1 MSSNDLFDGLP
12 PPTAAR
18 PPPAGGGGREA
29 SPSPPPPAAPAPAP
43 APVPRPALKSS
54 LKRSKPSPSPDT
66 TSSPPAA
73 TVATPTAAA
82 EEGNVPGKRL
92 RFRTTVDASE
102 TQIIEAMQKITSH
115 IGNPSKFS
123 KASKLALQL
132 IEAGSVKPGTISHF
146 FAVLKAAMSSPGA
159 CNEPSVRA
167 DYHTLFT
174 AAQGVAE
181 MLDQQQK
188 NQFDIWVLHAV
199 VANDLFTDDSFVFS
213 KAVGKVKD
221 AISALPT
228 ATVEDDNDEAAA
240 LAVASKTSITENK
253 ADDSVATSASNSL
266 PDDSTHAASS
276 NSREESS
283 DPFGLDGLLENKSK
297 KSERA
302 REKTVAA
309 LNRTADEEESK
320 RYLKSRRE
328 ALLKCLEIAA
338 RRYRIPWTQTAI
350 DIFAKHAYD
359 NVNRFTR
366 QQRDA
371 IEKLWNSIREQQIR
385 RKQGKSASGKLDVNA
400 FERLQ
405 EKYAHEKI
413 SIRHAVGGG
422 GERRATQW
430 LG

>member
-1 MSSNDLFDGLP
+1 MASDDLFEGLP
-12 PPTAAR
+12 PPAAAAA
-18 PPPAGGGGREA
+18 PAAGGERA
-29 SPSPPPPAAPAPAP
+29 PSPSPPPP
-43 APVPRPALKSS
+43 PRLPALKSA
-54 LKRSKPSPSPDT
+54 LKRDKLSSSDAAA
-66 TSSPPAA
+66 SSPAAAAA
-73 TVATPTAAA
+73 TDAAA
-82 EEGNVPGKRL
+82 EGRAPEKRL

-102 TQIIEAMQKITSH
+102 TQVIDAMHKITSH
-115 IGNPSKFS
+115 IRNPSKFS

-146 FAVLKAAMSSPGA
+146 FAILEAAMSSPGA

-167 DYHTLFT
+167 DYQALFN
-174 AAQGVAE
+174 AAQGVTE
-181 MLDQQQK
+181 CFNQQQK

-213 KAVGKVKD
+213 KAVGKIKD
-221 AISALPT
+221 AISALPIT
-228 ATVEDDNDEAAA
+228 TVDDDNDEAAA
-240 LAVASKTSITENK
+240 LAAVESNNT
-253 ADDSVATSASNSL
+253 DDNPQAAASNSL
-266 PDDSTHAASS
+266 PDDSTHAAAS
-276 NSREESS
+276 NSSEESS
-283 DPFGLDGLLENKSK
+283 DPFGLDGLLEHKSK
-297 KSERA
+297 KSEKA

-309 LNRTADEEESK
+309 LNRKADEDESK
-320 RYLKSRRE
+320 RFLKSQRE

-359 NVNRFTR
+359 NMNRFTT

-371 IEKLWNSIREQQIR
+371 ITKLWNSIKEQQIR
-385 RKQGKSASGKLDVNA
+385 RKQGKSVSGKLDVNA
-400 FERLQ
+400 FEYLQ
-405 EKYAHEKI
+405 EKYSHEKI

>member
-1 MSSNDLFDGLP
+1 MASDDLFEGLP
-12 PPTAAR
+12 PPAADAAAA
-18 PPPAGGGGREA
+18 PAAGGERA
-29 SPSPPPPAAPAPAP
+29 PSPSPPPP
-43 APVPRPALKSS
+43 PRQPALKSA
-54 LKRSKPSPSPDT
+54 LKRDKPSSSEAAA
-66 TSSPPAA
+66 SSPAAA
-73 TVATPTAAA
+73 TDAAA
-82 EEGNVPGKRL
+82 EGRVPEKRL

-102 TQIIEAMQKITSH
+102 MQVIDAMHKITSH

-123 KASKLALQL
+123 KASKLALHL

-146 FAVLKAAMSSPGA
+146 FAILEAAMSSPGV

-167 DYHTLFT
+167 DYQALFN
-174 AAQGVAE
+174 AAQGVTE
-181 MLDQQQK
+181 CFNQQQK

-213 KAVGKVKD
+213 KAVGKIKD
-221 AISALPT
+221 AISALPI
-228 ATVEDDNDEAAA
+228 ATVDDDNDEAAA
-240 LAVASKTSITENK
+240 LAAVESNNT
-253 ADDSVATSASNSL
+253 DDNPQAAASNSL
-266 PDDSTHAASS
+266 PDDSTHSAAS

-283 DPFGLDGLLENKSK
+283 DPFGLDGLLEHKSK
-297 KSERA
+297 KSEKA
-302 REKTVAA
+302 REKMVAA
-309 LNRTADEEESK
+309 LNRKADEDESK
-320 RYLKSRRE
+320 RFLKSQRE

-359 NVNRFTR
+359 NMNRFTT

-371 IEKLWNSIREQQIR
+371 ITKLWNSIKEQQIR
-385 RKQGKSASGKLDVNA
+385 RKQGKSVSGKLDVNA
-400 FERLQ
+400 FEYLQ
-405 EKYAHEKI
+405 EKYSHEKI

>member
-1 MSSNDLFDGLP
+1 MASDDLFEGLP
-12 PPTAAR
+12 PPAAAAA
-18 PPPAGGGGREA
+18 PAAGGERA
-29 SPSPPPPAAPAPAP
+29 PSPSPPPP
-43 APVPRPALKSS
+43 PRLPALKSA
-54 LKRSKPSPSPDT
+54 LKRDKLSSSDAAA
-66 TSSPPAA
+66 SSPAAAAA
-73 TVATPTAAA
+73 TDAAA
-82 EEGNVPGKRL
+82 EGRAPEKRL

-102 TQIIEAMQKITSH
+102 TQVIDAMHKITSH
-115 IGNPSKFS
+115 IRNPSKFS

-146 FAVLKAAMSSPGA
+146 FAILEAAMSSPGA

-167 DYHTLFT
+167 DYQALFN
-174 AAQGVAE
+174 AAQGVTE
-181 MLDQQQK
+181 CFNQQKK

-213 KAVGKVKD
+213 KAVGKIKD
-221 AISALPT
+221 AISALPIT
-228 ATVEDDNDEAAA
+228 TVDDDNDEAAA
-240 LAVASKTSITENK
+240 LAAVESNNT
-253 ADDSVATSASNSL
+253 DDNPQAAASNSL
-266 PDDSTHAASS
+266 PDDSTHAAAS
-276 NSREESS
+276 NSSEESS
-283 DPFGLDGLLENKSK
+283 DPFGLDGLLEHKSK
-297 KSERA
+297 KSEKA

-309 LNRTADEEESK
+309 LNRKADEDESK
-320 RYLKSRRE
+320 RFLKSQRE

-359 NVNRFTR
+359 NMNRFTT

-371 IEKLWNSIREQQIR
+371 ITKLWNSIKEQQIR
-385 RKQGKSASGKLDVNA
+385 RKQGKSVSGKLDVNA
-400 FERLQ
+400 FEYLQ
-405 EKYAHEKI
+405 EKYSHEKI

>member
-1 MSSNDLFDGLP
+1 MSSNDLFEGLP
-12 PPTAAR
+12 PPTAPAAA
-18 PPPAGGGGREA
+18 PAGDGDRAA
-29 SPSPPPPAAPAPAP
+29 SPTPPPPAAPAPA
-43 APVPRPALKSS
+43 PRPALKSS
-54 LKRSKPSPSPDT
+54 LKRSKPSAAAAADATSPSAAADAA
-66 TSSPPAA
+66 PAA
-73 TVATPTAAA
+73 AAV
-82 EEGNVPGKRL
+82 EDHVPEKRL

-115 IGNPSKFS
+115 IGNRSKFS

-146 FAVLKAAMSSPGA
+146 FAILEASMSSPGA

-167 DYHTLFT
+167 DYHTLFD
-174 AAQGVAE
+174 AAQGVTE
-181 MLDQQQK
+181 LFNQQQK

-213 KAVGKVKD
+213 KAVGKIKD
-221 AISALPT
+221 AISALPVAT
-228 ATVEDDNDEAAA
+228 ADDDNDEAAA
-240 LAVASKTSITENK
+240 LAVASKTGTTESK
-253 ADDSVATSASNSL
+253 ADDSVPAAASNSL
-266 PDDSTHAASS
+266 PDDSTHAAAS

-283 DPFGLDGLLENKSK
+283 DPFGLDDLLEHKSK
-297 KSERA
+297 KSEKA

-309 LNRTADEEESK
+309 LNRKADEEESK
-320 RYLKSRRE
+320 RFLKSRRE

-359 NVNRFTR
+359 NVKRFTR

-371 IEKLWNSIREQQIR
+371 IEKLWNSIKEQQIR
-385 RKQGKSASGKLDVNA
+385 RKQGKSVNGKLDVNA

-405 EKYAHEKI
+405 EKYSREKI

-422 GERRATQW
+422 GERRAAQW